1 MSAPVATLYY
11 VHDPMCSWC
20 WAYRP
25 TWLQLRNNL
34 PENIAWQY
42 VVGGLAPDNDQPMPD
57 DLRHTIQGHWRHIE
71 STLGTEFNHE
81 FWTKC
86 QPRRDTFKA
95 CRAVIAAARQ
105 QAEEA
110 MIEAIQKAY
119 YLRAMNPSEPETLA
133 DLAAEMGLNRPQ
145 FVEDLGSVRTEN
157 EFQQQLSLR
166 NRLGVRSFPSLVLQQ
181 DSHVFTIRHDYQDFR
196 TTLKEIE
203 NHLIS
208 FGL

>member
-11 VHDPMCSWC
+11 VYDPMCSWC

-34 PENIAWQY
+34 PESIAWQY
-42 VVGGLAPDNDQPMPD
+42 VLGGLAEDNDQPMPG
-57 DLRHTIQGHWRHIE
+57 DLCHTIQGHWRHIE
-71 STLGTEFNHE
+71 STLGTEFNYD

-133 DLAAEMGLNRPQ
+133 DLAAELGLNRPQ

-166 NRLGVRSFPSLVLQQ
+166 NRIGVRSFPSLVLQQ
-181 DSHVFTIRHDYQDFR
+181 DSHVFTIGHDYHDFR